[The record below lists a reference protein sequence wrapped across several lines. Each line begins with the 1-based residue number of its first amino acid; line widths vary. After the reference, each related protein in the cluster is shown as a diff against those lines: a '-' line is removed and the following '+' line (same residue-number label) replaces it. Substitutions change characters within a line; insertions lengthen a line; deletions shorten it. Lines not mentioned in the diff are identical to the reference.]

1 VDGDTHTRLRPPLGY
16 DGNYTDTETGLQY
29 DINRYYDPATGNFLT
44 VDPLAAETGQTY
56 QYADGDPLDTA
67 DPSGL
72 KGGAGGSAKLHRH
85 SCKKGY
91 SWDLTRCMKD
101 FHLTGLQ
108 KKIAVGVSLALLTA
122 ASCLAGCEGLAVDAA
137 VEGSGEALAEAAPCQ
152 GIIGEEAGDG
162 AAPETAGAEIPQ
174 SARAVLNQVD
184 ESGGPLSGYKGGSTF
199 ANDGRAGGQVL
210 PQTTPGGDPITYQEW
225 DVNPYQKGVNRGAER
240 LVTGSDGSAWYTNDH
255 YSTFVQ
261 VRGSGG

>member
-1 VDGDTHTRLRPPLGY
+1 VLVAFAAIVTALVVGLMSPLAVPASASPFATARNAVGAFSNAGGQRVGPHERTLAGDSRQRAPGY
-16 DGNYTDTETGLQY
+16 DQ
-29 DINRYYDPATGNFLT
+29 I
-44 VDPLAAETGQTY
+44 
-56 QYADGDPLDTA
+56 
-67 DPSGL
+67 
-72 KGGAGGSAKLHRH
+72 
-85 SCKKGY
+85 
-91 SWDLTRCMKD
+91 
-101 FHLTGLQ
+101 
-108 KKIAVGVSLALLTA
+108 VS
-122 ASCLAGCEGLAVDAA
+122 ASCV
-137 VEGSGEALAEAAPCQ
+137 
-152 GIIGEEAGDG
+152 
-162 AAPETAGAEIPQ
+162 APETAGAEIPQ